1 MWTQMTKTILS
12 AAENTIGFNE
22 RQQRITSNEIRAL
35 SEQQKKI
42 KLDAESTTNKQKW
55 IKLNWQKN
63 QILNKIKYTV
73 KTGTNKLKM
82 I

>member
-1 MWTQMTKTILS
+1 MTKTILS

-42 KLDAESTTNKQKW
+42 KLDAESTTSKSESN
-55 IKLNWQKN
+55 
-63 QILNKIKYTV
+63 
-73 KTGTNKLKM
+73 
-82 I
+82 